1 MRKLAK
7 EIAILLGL
15 AVCLA
20 LTVNFLSPVGIALV
34 GQWDISQGGASLPMQ
49 KTMMPWTNWRS
60 RI

>member
-34 GQWDISQGGASLPMQ
+34 GQWDISQGGHHCQ
-49 KTMMPWTNWRS
+49 CKKR
-60 RI
+60 